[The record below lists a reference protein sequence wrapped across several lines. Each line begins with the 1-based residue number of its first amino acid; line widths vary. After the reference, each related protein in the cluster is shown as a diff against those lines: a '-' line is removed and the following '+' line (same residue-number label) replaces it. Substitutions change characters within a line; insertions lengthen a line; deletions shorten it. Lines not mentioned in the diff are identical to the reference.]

1 MNSIH
6 PIRIRERFRNS
17 IKKISRR
24 RFYRFYVCISFYE
37 LMKTFLK
44 SLFVFLDQLILKFR
58 ICNSDQLSGPIF
70 QRFALQLSDTEFSHH
85 ITHIFSRH
93 AYFRAVGD
101 KGVIFDT
108 SFPEKSGTLAV
119 IAIIPFPF
127 RSGAMVAPPGE
138 TRLTADA
145 AELIFADA
153 GRDHLP
159 HQVDAHA

>member
-1 MNSIH
+1 
-6 PIRIRERFRNS
+6 
-17 IKKISRR
+17 
-24 RFYRFYVCISFYE
+24 
-37 LMKTFLK
+37 MKTFLK

-58 ICNSDQLSGPIF
+58 ICDSDQLSGPIF

-119 IAIIPFPF
+119 IAIIPFL
-127 RSGAMVAPPGE
+127 SGREPWWHPGE